1 LPAVEAPEVAAVVG
15 GAGLVEPE
23 PPRGLAFDRRD
34 EQEERGDPGGV
45 KGVAE
50 GRAGDY
56 DETEEEPE
64 GSGWSAEEEDEPSIV
79 PSG

>member
-1 LPAVEAPEVAAVVG
+1 LPAVEAPEVAAVVRS
-15 GAGLVEPE
+15 AGLVEPE
-23 PPRGLAFDRRD
+23 LPRRLAVDRRD

-50 GRAGDY
+50 SRAGDY
-56 DETEEEPE
+56 DESEEDPE
-64 GSGWSAEEEDEPSIV
+64 GSGGSAEEEDEPIIV